1 MQNMTQ
7 TGGVTASNTSNLER
21 LKIGAAWRALW
32 SQSPALWFVQLY
44 VFFEYVRPQTVYPWF
59 DVLPWS
65 QISLLGAV
73 GLCAL
78 EGRYSFKA
86 KGLWVSIL
94 LMTGVVAISS
104 VMAYSPSVAWENKDV
119 WVNWLLLM
127 LVVGAGIRDRRELL
141 LFLFAFGL
149 WNLKMTQHGVRGWA
163 GIGFGFRAIGIGGA
177 PGWFQNSGE
186 FGIEMCVFLPL
197 SAYFA
202 YGVWPQLGTWG
213 KRFMI
218 GVVASALISMIA
230 SSSRGALVGAAATG
244 LWVVWRTPQ
253 RARALLFVSVASLV
267 VWFAIPEESKD
278 RFNQIGDDKSSTT
291 RITYWQHGI
300 EIANDH
306 PLFGIGYKNWLPYYT
321 TRYNP
326 KGQLP
331 HNFMI
336 EAVAELGYVGFLSLC
351 FVLVMSFR
359 ATAALRRRTGP
370 KVARPDRLLWA
381 LAYGLDGALIGFMV
395 SGSFVSVL
403 YYPYLWMNTAM
414 VMALVRVESS
424 RINGRDGRSRAQ
436 VARSNP
442 RQVQGPADRL
452 RPATVWAAPRN
463 LV

>member
-1 MQNMTQ
+1 MQTSAPA
-7 TGGVTASNTSNLER
+7 GGVGASSTLNLES
-21 LKIGAAWRALW
+21 LKPSAIWRAFW
-32 SQSPALWFVQLY
+32 SQSPALWFIQLY
-44 VFFEYVRPQTVYPWF
+44 VFFEYVRPQTIYPWF

-73 GLCAL
+73 AMCAF

-86 KGLWVSIL
+86 RELWVSIVL
-94 LMTGVVAISS
+94 LTGVVIVSS
-104 VMAYSPSVAWENKDV
+104 VTAYSPSVAWENKDF
-119 WVNWLLLM
+119 WLNWLLLM
-127 LVVGAGIRDRRELL
+127 LVVGAGVRNKRELI

-163 GIGFGFRAIGIGGA
+163 SIGFGFRAIGIGGA

-202 YGVWPQLGTWG
+202 YGIWPKLGTWA

-218 GVVASALISMIA
+218 CVVASALISMIA
-230 SSSRGALVGAAATG
+230 SSSRGALVGAAAIG
-244 LWVVWRTPQ
+244 IWVVWRTPQ
-253 RARALLFVSVASLV
+253 RVRALVFVSIASVV
-267 VWFAIPEESKD
+267 VWFSVPQESKD

-291 RITYWQHGI
+291 RITYWKHGI
-300 EIANDH
+300 EIANNH

-321 TRYNP
+321 ARYNP
-326 KGQLP
+326 RGQLP

-336 EAVAELGYVGFLSLC
+336 EAVSELGYVGFVSLC
-351 FVLVMSFR
+351 VVLVMSFR
-359 ATAALRRRTGP
+359 ATASVRKRTGP
-370 KVARPDRLLWA
+370 RSAAPDRLLWA

-414 VMALVRVESS
+414 VMALVRVES
-424 RINGRDGRSRAQ
+424 
-436 VARSNP
+436 V
-442 RQVQGPADRL
+442 RL
-452 RPATVWAAPRN
+452 RGGGIGVRPVGSHSSRRIIGAS
-463 LV
+463 